1 MLRAL
6 ALPLVAFALAGCGR
20 QPHWPE
26 NAETGPP
33 DACAAGAHPDEP
45 MVLQLAHGGRTRR
58 ALVWVPPT
66 AGPHDVVVDLHEY
79 RSDPERQA
87 HYSRWVPLARAVNA
101 ILVAPDGRAATWN
114 AGGCCG
120 KAAEEGTDDV
130 DFLNA
135 IVASVDAHGCTTG
148 RVLATGIGNGGM
160 MAERWAC
167 ESDIPDAVISVGGA
181 LQDVTP
187 PEGSTPPLRAVPVLH
202 YHGENDAFFPPDG
215 TLGKALKVTRPLAEA
230 TAAWVARNEAT
241 PAAPDEDAGMT
252 CAVWQGRAPVVSC
265 LVAGMGDQWPGG
277 DDAPKPTKHRL
288 ARAADDGWTWFLQ
301 VTAGQAT
308 NP

>member
-26 NAETGPP
+26 NAETGPS

-160 MAERWAC
+160 MAEQWAWQS
-167 ESDIPDAVISVGGA
+167 EVPDAVISVGGA
-181 LQDVTP
+181 LQDVTLP
-187 PEGSTPPLRAVPVLH
+187 ADARPVPVLH
-202 YHGENDAFFPPDG
+202 YHGETDDFFPIDG
-215 TLGKALKVTRPLAEA
+215 TLGKALKVTLPLSQA
-230 TAAWVARNEAT
+230 TAAWVARNGAV
-241 PAAPDEDAGMT
+241 PAAAEDDASLR
-252 CAVWQGRAPVVSC
+252 CARWEGRAPVVSC
-265 LVAGMGDQWPGG
+265 TVLGMGDQWPGS
-277 DDAPKPTKHRL
+277 DDAPKPSAHPL